1 MECHRGF
8 DHSSSGDVESK
19 HTFPV
24 KALKMGPLKQK
35 TFRVSALKISS
46 IVFFTDQQNKPLK
59 LSFWDCRSFLEI
71 ILRHNHVYMGWNYP
85 PPSNSDH
92 QDYYMF
98 NRESL

>member
-46 IVFFTDQQNKPLK
+46 IVFFTDQQ
-59 LSFWDCRSFLEI
+59 
-71 ILRHNHVYMGWNYP
+71 
-85 PPSNSDH
+85 
-92 QDYYMF
+92 
-98 NRESL
+98 